1 MNCVNGKTRNEC
13 FKTTSYSPTPAFGFS
28 RIFHAILPIRYKIE
42 TSTQGGPVAQRL
54 EQRTHN
60 PLVPGSNPGGPT
72 SSLLKLLSQAGF
84 GQRQFADALPGSGKN
99 RVADCRRNRRKPRFA
114 NTARRRVVFHDVH
127 VNLARSSIHSRY
139 GVRVKVGLV
148 DSAVRRGDLAVERD
162 ARSHDRRA

>member
-72 SSLLKLLSQAGF
+72 KHSREFFNRLIWEFFASCAITMLASSKVVQRIGLSRYTSITPYRKL
-84 GQRQFADALPGSGKN
+84 
-99 RVADCRRNRRKPRFA
+99 
-114 NTARRRVVFHDVH
+114 
-127 VNLARSSIHSRY
+127 RSSWQR
-139 GVRVKVGLV
+139 
-148 DSAVRRGDLAVERD
+148 
-162 ARSHDRRA
+162 

>member
-72 SSLLKLLSQAGF
+72 NIPK
-84 GQRQFADALPGSGKN
+84 
-99 RVADCRRNRRKPRFA
+99 
-114 NTARRRVVFHDVH
+114 
-127 VNLARSSIHSRY
+127 
-139 GVRVKVGLV
+139 
-148 DSAVRRGDLAVERD
+148 DLACFSVFVNF
-162 ARSHDRRA
+162 SIVGTFVGTQVHLCMGFVFRRIRIRTMWQTNLTANCMEK